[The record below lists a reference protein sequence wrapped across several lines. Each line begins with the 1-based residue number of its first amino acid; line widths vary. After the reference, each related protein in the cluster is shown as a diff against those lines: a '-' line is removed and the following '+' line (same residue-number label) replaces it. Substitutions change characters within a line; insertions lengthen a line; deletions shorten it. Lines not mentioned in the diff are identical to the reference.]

1 MKSSCTLSK
10 KPDPAP
16 KTPRPKRKKA
26 KVEAGPS
33 ETVGDKVDGIRLEM
47 KKMGETLEGMAK
59 DFEEMTAVMRSWWAR
74 EVRRE
79 EEKDESVGADLKEVE
94 EHVEANVGLQPE
106 EESGVVAGDRMDD
119 SAESSTLRG

>member
-1 MKSSCTLSK
+1 
-10 KPDPAP
+10 
-16 KTPRPKRKKA
+16 
-26 KVEAGPS
+26 
-33 ETVGDKVDGIRLEM
+33 M

-94 EHVEANVGLQPE
+94 EHVEVNVGLQPE
-106 EESGVVAGDRMDD
+106 EESGVVAGDRVDD